1 MRNTLI
7 DNVVDKLGNYNV
19 KWNSKLVVNSLKTEN
34 RKVFWD
40 VG

>member
-7 DNVVDKLGNYNV
+7 DNVVDKLENYNV